1 MSHEVLT
8 ERAGNI
14 LIITLNRP
22 EVRNAVNEAA
32 TRGVA
37 AAADLL
43 DEDPTLMLGIITGA
57 GGTFCA
63 GMDLK
68 AFLNGE
74 IPRIEGRGLASIAI
88 TPPRKPMIAAV
99 EGHAM
104 AGGCE
109 IALACDM
116 IVAARDASFGL
127 PEVKRSLVAG
137 GGGLLRLPERI
148 PAGIAMEYAL
158 TGRSFGAEDAAR
170 WGLVNQLTEPGGALT
185 GARELAAE
193 IAANGPLAVQ
203 ASKEVLVSARNWSG
217 ADRWQRQR
225 EVADPVLFSEDAKEG
240 ARAFAE
246 KRAPVWR
253 GR

>member
-1 MSHEVLT
+1 VSDEVLT
-8 ERAGNI
+8 ERTGNI

-22 EVRNAVNEAA
+22 AVRNAVNEAA
-32 TRGVA
+32 AHAVA
-37 AAADLL
+37 AAVDRL
-43 DEDPTLMLGIITGA
+43 DEDPSLVLGIITGA

-74 IPRIEGRGLASIAI
+74 IPRIEGRGLAGIAI

-99 EGHAM
+99 EGYAV

-109 IALACDM
+109 IALACDL
-116 IVAARDASFGL
+116 IVSARDARFGL
-127 PEVKRSLVAG
+127 PEVKRSLVAA

-170 WGLVNQLTEPGGALT
+170 WGLVNRLTEPGGALAA
-185 GARELAAE
+185 ARELAAE
-193 IAANGPLAVQ
+193 IAANGPLAVE
-203 ASKEVLVSARNWSG
+203 ASKAVLVAARNWSG
-217 ADRWQRQR
+217 AERWERQR
-225 EVADPVLFSEDAKEG
+225 EIADPVLFSADAKEG

-246 KRAPVWR
+246 KRSPVWQ